1 MQRADEYLS
10 PLLLWLQVGTK
21 GVGEGYRLAR
31 ERERERG
38 LQVSEREEKQK
49 EVRKRDEGESYFMGT
64 TKKAGKRCHL
74 DVS

>member
-1 MQRADEYLS
+1 MVTRYKRS
-10 PLLLWLQVGTK
+10 RRGLQVS
-21 GVGEGYRLAR
+21 

>member
-1 MQRADEYLS
+1 MQRADEYPS
-10 PLLLWLQVGTK
+10 PCYY
-21 GVGEGYRLAR
+21 GYKVQKEQERVTGQ
-31 ERERERG
+31 RERERG